1 MSTELIPYV
10 ILEAHPDWKR
20 PYILPEFGMIQEEK
34 LKDFLLE
41 KLVEFVYDRI
51 DIENLNSVDDIDKFW
66 QHFYADCYMDNSP
79 WEATAILDGI
89 WENVSPSNE
98 DVFNALIK
106 EKNKCYISSDENE
119 NDNDDDE
126 NEESVKSSETVESII
141 IEDNENEL
149 SSELAM
155 ELIFNT

>member
-1 MSTELIPYV
+1 MSKELIPYV

-20 PYILPEFGMIQEEK
+20 PYVLPEFGMIQEDK
-34 LKDFLLE
+34 LKEHLLE

-51 DIENLNSVDDIDKFW
+51 DIENLNNIHDITNFWEHYYDD
-66 QHFYADCYMDNSP
+66 YYMDNSP
-79 WEATAILDGI
+79 WEATAIIDGI
-89 WENVSPSNE
+89 WDNVTPSYE
-98 DVFNALIK
+98 DQFNALIK

-119 NDNDDDE
+119 NDNDI
-126 NEESVKSSETVESII
+126 ESVKSSETVESII
-141 IEDNENEL
+141 IDNDENEL